1 MDLNRGAEV
10 SRKTQSTKN
19 QTNQTKNLKIE
30 NVWAS
35 NSSGTVLYCVMHMQ
49 KLLSGNSSTYSE
61 MINGLTSFFAWGSVI
76 IAL

>member
-49 KLLSGNSSTYSE
+49 KLLSGNSTYSE
-61 MINGLTSFFAWGSVI
+61 MINGLTSFFACGSVI